1 MRLFYLLLVVPCALS
16 LNIYTMENTAE
27 IFGNEIS
34 AAERYATL
42 GVEDDIPTPPPHR
55 QVAK

>member
-1 MRLFYLLLVVPCALS
+1 MRLFCLLLFAPCALS
-16 LNIYTMENTAE
+16 LNMENTAE
-27 IFGNEIS
+27 LFGNEIS

-42 GVEDDIPTPPPHR
+42 GVEDDIPTPPPHK